1 MLRTERK
8 KMTEIK
14 HPEITVKLI
23 GTDGNVF
30 NLIGLCIRAMKLAD
44 LDKVERDLFIS
55 EVLNSK
61 SYEQALATML
71 EWFDIE

>member
-1 MLRTERK
+1 
-8 KMTEIK
+8 MTEIK